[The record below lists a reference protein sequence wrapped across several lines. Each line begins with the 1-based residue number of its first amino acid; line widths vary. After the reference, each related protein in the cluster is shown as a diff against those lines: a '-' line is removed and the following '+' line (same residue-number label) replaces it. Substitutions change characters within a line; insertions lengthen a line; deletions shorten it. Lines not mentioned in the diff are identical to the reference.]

1 MALREHT
8 HTAHPG
14 LGTTKLTRLTKNTFR
29 SLWPSWFISM
39 NLGLTLPVLL
49 VWSVSCRRAAP
60 SGPSVATPAVTLN
73 RDQAPLGS
81 PIDLTYRFEVAADA
95 HLTDDYRVMVHVVDV
110 DDQMIFAFDHAP
122 AVPTRQWKPGQTIE
136 YTRTEFI
143 PVVPYVGQASLQI
156 GLYSTSTQQRLPLN
170 GTDAGQ
176 RAYKVAQ
183 LQIRPQTDNV
193 YTVFSDGWHPA
204 ETAERNSKVE
214 WQWTKKNATLSF
226 KNPRKDS
233 TLYLELDNPGGP
245 FSEPQR
251 VQLSIGGQ
259 ALDTFMVTPGAP
271 AVLHKI
277 PVAAAAMGNADM
289 VELRFQVDKTFVPA
303 LLNTASKDS
312 RELGV
317 RVFHAFILPTR

>member
-1 MALREHT
+1 MPSRASTNIARPKTDRRLLALL
-8 HTAHPG
+8 A
-14 LGTTKLTRLTKNTFR
+14 LLC
-29 SLWPSWFISM
+29 LWSA
-39 NLGLTLPVLL
+39 
-49 VWSVSCRRAAP
+49 SCRRAP
-60 SGPSVATPAVTLN
+60 QQGPPVATPAVTLS
-73 RDQAPLGS
+73 RAQIPLGS
-81 PIDLTYRFEVAADA
+81 PIDLTYRFEVAPDA
-95 HLTDDYRVMVHVVDV
+95 RLAEDYRVMVHIVDV
-110 DDQMIFAFDHAP
+110 DDQMIFAFDHNP
-122 AVPTRQWKPGQTIE
+122 AVPTTRWMPGQTIE
-136 YTRTEFI
+136 YTRTEFV

-156 GLYSTSTQQRLPLN
+156 GLYSTATQKRLPLN
-170 GTDAGQ
+170 GTDGGQ
-176 RAYKVAQ
+176 HAYKVAQ

-245 FSEPQR
+245 FSEAQR

-271 AVLHKI
+271 AVLHKV
-277 PVAAAAMGNADM
+277 PVAAAAMGNDDM

-303 LLNTASKDS
+303 LLNTASKDP